1 MMYKPSW
8 NIGIAKIE
16 KKVLLESSKLENITW
31 IPSPKESFFADPF
44 IVEKSGV
51 YYIFFEEYL
60 FSEFS
65 GRISMME
72 TIDFLSFSDFEVVLD
87 RSFHLSY
94 PYVFKHEDR
103 YYCIPEQAQ
112 SGKVVLYEAQAFPRD
127 WKEAATLLDFP
138 GLDPTII
145 RHNGKWWLF
154 VGREGTG
161 NSELFLWHAKD
172 LMGPWEPHFQNPV
185 KTDVHSSRP
194 GGRPFLSKGKWI
206 RPAQDC
212 SHNYGSK
219 LVFNEIVT
227 LSESC
232 YEERPVNSLRP
243 DGVVSD
249 RLHTLDYTSEFCV
262 IDGMKLQKSW
272 RYAFL
277 YLKNKLRS
285 RVFHR

>member
-1 MMYKPSW
+1 MYKPCW
-8 NIGIAKIE
+8 NIGIAKIDT
-16 KKVLLESSKLENITW
+16 KDLLESSELENITW
-31 IPSPKESFFADPF
+31 IASPKESFFADPF
-44 IVEKSGV
+44 IVEESGV

-60 FSEFS
+60 YSEFS

-72 TIDFLSFSDFEVVLD
+72 TIDFLSFSDPEVVLD

-127 WKEAATLLDFP
+127 WKEAATLLEFP

-154 VGREGTG
+154 VGKEGG
-161 NSELFLWHAKD
+161 GDAELFLWSAND
-172 LMGPWEPHFQNPV
+172 LMGPWQPHPQNPV
-185 KTDVHSSRP
+185 KTDVRSSRP
-194 GGRPFLSKGKWI
+194 GGRPFLSEGKWV
-206 RPAQDC
+206 RPAQEC
-212 SHNYGSK
+212 SLYYGRK

-232 YEERPVNSLRP
+232 YEERPVHSLRP

-249 RLHTLDYTSEFCV
+249 RCHNLDYTSEFCV
-262 IDGMKLQKSW
+262 IDGMKLKKSW
-272 RYAFL
+272 HYAFL

-285 RVFHR
+285 RMFHK